1 MMGLKMKTKSTLI
14 RTLLALCLVIFA
26 GLVFLPAILSSDILK
41 PRILQEVNQHLP
53 GQLRV
58 SEWKFKW
65 FSGIEAK
72 GIIYDHRQENLLVEV
87 AELKGY
93 RGLVHLIADPGNLG
107 AIELLKPD
115 VLFYL
120 SDKKRPETPKQD
132 EPSTAGALP
141 AFAGILKITDG
152 SIRTVNA
159 GRDPKPVVKDLD
171 LYLNISDLKE
181 PIRYRLFMTSGDTT
195 GRFSGEGAVTLSPDD
210 PLNLSAI
217 QSDAKL
223 KITNWE
229 IEDALAI
236 LASRGDYP
244 AGKGRLNT
252 DLTLRGSASENLDI
266 KGQASLNRLQL
277 WGGPLG
283 VDRPAVNKIDMQ
295 LDGAITQGTL
305 SLKQLRFQ
313 SSLANGSATGSFS
326 NQGQKRL
333 KGTADINL
341 AEIFTQLPQ
350 TLKLRE
356 ETKLSQGKL
365 VLSADVKSADGVTT
379 FDSTARIDQLRGVS
393 KGKKL
398 SWNKPISV
406 IARGERRAQ
415 GIRLDNLSLRSSF
428 LNADGQ
434 GDLSNMRVTLSAD
447 LAAALK
453 ELKKFLDIKEWDGS
467 GKLFAKLQVQEA
479 SAGISTAALNLD
491 TRNLA
496 LSRNGRPILPKQN
509 VKADLSTA
517 IRKSE
522 DLSTSE
528 FRELNLTMQSSMAT
542 GKFSATRF
550 KLNPTQKIPDADNL
564 LIDGRFDLKQ
574 ITALLQNFDKLS
586 RNTRLAGTSH
596 IQGSGSLEGQALVL
610 KSARLDTQNF
620 RYRSG
625 SKTLQEE
632 RLTIK
637 TKGKVNFNTKSLFL
651 APIEINGAPGNIT
664 IPELTVNDWSNL
676 QKEMKTRATA
686 NLDLA
691 KLTTAYGDFI
701 QLPEKTRISGKG
713 TFDLDMDFS
722 SPKAQFLKVAADL
735 SPFQLTSETLPLISE
750 DHVKLKA
757 DLKRSPDGKAL
768 TIENIQL
775 NSTPLS
781 LSAAGNLDQAGNT
794 KTLDANGNI
803 NLDLKMLSPY
813 LQKIA
818 GPQITITG
826 KGDNPFK
833 LKMVSGETHW
843 TDALKQTDFTG
854 AIRADSIDA
863 FGVGISAT
871 EVPLRITNESA
882 VAKLAATAN
891 GGQLNL
897 QPRID
902 LRKEPYLLS
911 LPPDSTILK
920 DVEITDAMAEGLM
933 SKIHPVFQGSVQA
946 EGHVDLYMQHFSW
959 PLDKKDRDKAAFAGT
974 LRLKGVR
981 INSTN
986 LLSGLLDLVGV
997 RGNEMDFGDLDIDFV
1012 ARNGRI
1018 ETSPI
1023 RLEID
1028 GYPIELRGSVG
1039 FDKSLDYTAKLPIT
1053 PKLVGKKAYRYLEG
1067 VTIDVP
1073 IRGNSSTPD
1082 IDESTM
1088 QKATASL
1095 AEQALQKSLEKGV
1108 QNIFEQIIKKK

>member
-1 MMGLKMKTKSTLI
+1 MKIKSTLVG
-14 RTLLALCLVIFA
+14 TLIALSFVIFA
-26 GLVFLPAILSSDILK
+26 ALVFMPAILSSDMLK

-72 GIIYDHRQENLLVEV
+72 GITYDHRQGNLLVEV

-93 RGLVHLIADPGNLG
+93 RGLVHLIADPGSLG
-107 AIELLKPD
+107 AVELLKPD

-120 SDKKRPETPKQD
+120 SDKKQPKTPQEN
-132 EPSTAGALP
+132 EPAATGGLP

-152 SIRTVNA
+152 AIRTQKAN
-159 GRDPKPVVKDLD
+159 RDPKTVVKDLD
-171 LYLNISDLKE
+171 LYLNISDLKA
-181 PIRYRLFMTSGDTT
+181 PINYRLFMTSGDTT
-195 GRFSGEGAVTLSPDD
+195 GRFSGEGTITLSPDD
-210 PLNLSAI
+210 PLNLKAI
-217 QSDAKL
+217 QADAKL
-223 KITNWE
+223 KITNWQL
-229 IEDALAI
+229 EDALAI
-236 LASRGDYP
+236 MASRGDYP
-244 AGKGRLNT
+244 AGRGRLNA

-266 KGQASLNRLQL
+266 KGQVSLNTLQL
-277 WGGPLG
+277 WDGPLG
-283 VDRPAVNKIDMQ
+283 MDRPAVNQIDIQ
-295 LDGAITQGTL
+295 LDGAITRDKL

-313 SSLANGSATGSFS
+313 SPLANGSATGSIS
-326 NQGQKRL
+326 DQGQKRL
-333 KGTADINL
+333 KGTADLNL
-341 AEIFTQLPQ
+341 AEIFTQLPH
-350 TLKLRE
+350 TLRLRE
-356 ETKLSQGKL
+356 DTKLSQGKL
-365 VLSADVKSADGVTT
+365 VLAADAKSADGITA
-379 FDSTARIDQLRGVS
+379 FDGSARIDQLRGVS
-393 KGKKL
+393 KGKKI
-398 SWNKPISV
+398 SWNKPISLK
-406 IARGERRAQ
+406 ARGEKRAQ
-415 GIRLDNLSLRSSF
+415 GIRLDDLSLRSSF

-447 LAAALK
+447 LSAALK
-453 ELKKFLDIKEWDGS
+453 ELKKFIDIKEWNGS
-467 GKLFAKLQVQEA
+467 GNLFAKLQVKEA
-479 SAGISTAALNLD
+479 SAGLSTAALNLD

-509 VKADLSTA
+509 ARADLSTT
-517 IRKSE
+517 IRKGE
-522 DLSTSE
+522 ELSASE
-528 FRELNLTMQSSMAT
+528 FGQLNLTIQSSMAS

-550 KLNPTQKIPDADNL
+550 KLNPSGKIPDADNL
-564 LIDGRFDLKQ
+564 SIDGRFDLKQ
-574 ITALLQNFDKLS
+574 ITALLQNFNKLS
-586 RNTRLAGTSH
+586 SDTQLSGTAH
-596 IQGSGSLEGQALVL
+596 IQSSGSLDGQALVL
-610 KSARLDTQNF
+610 KNARLDTQNF

-625 SKTLQEE
+625 SKNLQEK
-632 RLTIK
+632 RLIVK
-637 TKGKVNFNTKSLFL
+637 TKGKVNFDTKSLFL
-651 APIEINGAPGNIT
+651 APIEISGAPGNII
-664 IPELTVNDWSNL
+664 IPELAVNDWSNL

-713 TFDLDMDFS
+713 TFNLDMDFS
-722 SPKAQFLKVAADL
+722 SPKAQFLKVDADL
-735 SPFQLTSETLPLISE
+735 SPFQLTSETLPAISE

-833 LKMVSGETHW
+833 LKMVSGGTRW
-843 TDALKQTDFTG
+843 TDVLKQTDFTG

-871 EVPLRITNESA
+871 EVPLRIANESA
-882 VAKLAATAN
+882 IAKLAATAN

-897 QPRID
+897 EPKID
-902 LRKEPYLLS
+902 LRKEPYMLS
-911 LPPDSTILK
+911 LPPESTILK
-920 DVEITDAMAEGLM
+920 DVEITDAMAEGLL

-981 INSTN
+981 VNSTS
-986 LLSGLLDLVGV
+986 LLSELLTLVGV

-1023 RLEID
+1023 RIVID

-1039 FDKSLDYTAKLPIT
+1039 FDKSLDYIAKLPIT
-1053 PKLVGKKAYRYLEG
+1053 PKLVGKKAYRSLEG

-1082 IDESTM
+1082 IDESSM

-1095 AEQALQKSLEKGV
+1095 AEQALKKSLEKGV

>member
-1 MMGLKMKTKSTLI
+1 
-14 RTLLALCLVIFA
+14 
-26 GLVFLPAILSSDILK
+26 
-41 PRILQEVNQHLP
+41 
-53 GQLRV
+53 
-58 SEWKFKW
+58 
-65 FSGIEAK
+65 
-72 GIIYDHRQENLLVEV
+72 
-87 AELKGY
+87 
-93 RGLVHLIADPGNLG
+93 
-107 AIELLKPD
+107 
-115 VLFYL
+115 
-120 SDKKRPETPKQD
+120 
-132 EPSTAGALP
+132 
-141 AFAGILKITDG
+141 
-152 SIRTVNA
+152 
-159 GRDPKPVVKDLD
+159 
-171 LYLNISDLKE
+171 
-181 PIRYRLFMTSGDTT
+181 MTSGDTT
-195 GRFSGEGAVTLSPDD
+195 GRFSGEGTLTLSPDD

-223 KITNWE
+223 KIANWE
-229 IEDALAI
+229 LEDALAI

-252 DLTLRGSASENLDI
+252 DLTLQGSASENLDI

-277 WGGPLG
+277 WGGPLR
-283 VDRPAVNKIDMQ
+283 VDRPAANKIDLQ
-295 LDGAITQGTL
+295 LDAAITQGTL
-305 SLKQLRFQ
+305 SLKQFKFQ
-313 SSLANGSATGSFS
+313 SSLANGTATGSFS
-326 NQGQKRL
+326 SQGQTRL
-333 KGTADINL
+333 KGTADFNL
-341 AEIFTQLPQ
+341 AEILTQLPQ

-356 ETKLSQGKL
+356 DTKLSQGKL
-365 VLSADVKSADGVTT
+365 VLSADVKSADGVTA
-379 FDSTARIDQLRGVS
+379 FDSSARIDQLRGVS
-393 KGKKL
+393 KGKTL

-406 IARGERRAQ
+406 KARGEKRAQ

-447 LAAALK
+447 LTAALK

-509 VKADLSTA
+509 VKADLSTT
-517 IRKSE
+517 IRRGE
-522 DLSTSE
+522 DLSASE
-528 FRELNLTMQSSMAT
+528 FRELNLSMQSSMAT
-542 GKFSATRF
+542 GKFSATRL
-550 KLNPTQKIPDADNL
+550 KLNPTAKIPDAENL
-564 LIDGRFDLKQ
+564 SIDSRFNLQQ
-574 ITALLQNFDKLS
+574 ITALLQNFNKLS
-586 RNTRLAGTSH
+586 RNTQLAGSSH
-596 IQGSGSLEGQALVL
+596 IQSSGSLDGQALVL
-610 KSARLDTQNF
+610 KNARLDTQNF

-625 SKTLQEE
+625 SKTLQEK

-637 TKGKVNFNTKSLFL
+637 TKGKVNFDTKSLFL
-651 APIEINGAPGNIT
+651 APIEISGAPGNIT
-664 IPELTVNDWSNL
+664 IPELAVKDWSNL

-722 SPKAQFLKVAADL
+722 SPKAQFLKVDADL
-735 SPFQLTSETLPLISE
+735 SPFQLTSETLPPISE

-794 KTLDANGNI
+794 QTLAANGNI

-833 LKMVSGETHW
+833 LKVVSGGTRW

-871 EVPLRITNESA
+871 EVPLRIANESA

-897 QPRID
+897 EPKID
-902 LRKEPYLLS
+902 LRKEPYMLS

-920 DVEITDAMAEGLM
+920 DVEITDAMAAGLL

-946 EGHVDLYMQHFSW
+946 EGHVDLHMQHFNW

-981 INSTN
+981 VNSTN
-986 LLSGLLDLVGV
+986 MLSGLLDLVGV

-1039 FDKSLDYTAKLPIT
+1039 FDKSLDYIAKLPIT

-1108 QNIFEQIIKKK
+1108 QNLFEQIIKKK

>member
-1 MMGLKMKTKSTLI
+1 MQGQKMETKSTI
-14 RTLLALCLVIFA
+14 IGTLVALFLVIFA
-26 GLVFLPAILSSDILK
+26 GLVFLPAVLSSDILK

-53 GQLRV
+53 GQLQV
-58 SEWKFKW
+58 LEWKFKW

-72 GIIYDHRQENLLVEV
+72 GITYDHRQGDLLVEV

-93 RGLVHLIADPGNLG
+93 RGLAHLIADPGNLG

-120 SDKKRPETPKQD
+120 SDKKQPEIPKEK
-132 EPSTAGALP
+132 EPSSRGGLP

-152 SIRTVNA
+152 SVRMVNA
-159 GRDPKPVVKDLD
+159 SRDLKTVVKDLD

-195 GRFSGEGAVTLSPDD
+195 GRFSGEGALTLSPDD
-210 PLNLSAI
+210 PFNLSAI
-217 QSDAKL
+217 RSDAKL

-229 IEDALAI
+229 LEDALAI

-244 AGKGRLNT
+244 EGKGRLNT
-252 DLTLRGSASENLDI
+252 DLSLRGSASENMDI
-266 KGQASLNRLQL
+266 KGHVSLNRLQL

-283 VDRPAVNKIDMQ
+283 VDRPAVNQIDMR
-295 LDGAITQGTL
+295 LDGAITRDTL

-313 SSLANGSATGSFS
+313 SSLANGSVTGSFS
-326 NQGQKRL
+326 NQGQTRL
-333 KGTADINL
+333 NGRADINL
-341 AEIFTQLPQ
+341 AEILTQLPQ

-356 ETKLSQGKL
+356 DTKLSQGKL
-365 VLSADVKSADGVTT
+365 VLSADVNSADGVTA
-379 FDSTARIDQLRGVS
+379 FDSTARIDQLRGIS
-393 KGKKL
+393 KGKKIA
-398 SWNKPISV
+398 WNKPISV
-406 IARGERRAQ
+406 KARGEKRAQ
-415 GIRLDNLSLRSSF
+415 GIQLDNLSLRSSF

-453 ELKKFLDIKEWDGS
+453 ELKKFIDIKEWNGS
-467 GKLFAKLQVQEA
+467 GNLFARLQVKEE
-479 SAGISTAALNLD
+479 SPGLSTAALNLD

-496 LSRNGRPILPKQN
+496 LNRNGRPILSKQN
-509 VKADLSTA
+509 VKADLSTT
-517 IRKSE
+517 IRRGE
-522 DLSTSE
+522 DLSAIE
-528 FRELNLTMQSSMAT
+528 FLQSNLTIQSSMAR

-550 KLNPTQKIPDADNL
+550 KLNPIEKIPDADNL
-564 LIDGRFDLKQ
+564 SIDGRFDLKQ
-574 ITALLQNFDKLS
+574 ITALLQNFNKLS
-586 RNTRLAGTSH
+586 SDTQLAGTSH
-596 IQGSGSLEGQALVL
+596 IQSSGSLDGQILVL
-610 KSARLDTQNF
+610 KSTRLDTKNF

-625 SKTLQEE
+625 QKTLQEA
-632 RLTIK
+632 RLIVN

-651 APIEINGAPGNIT
+651 APIEIKGAPGDLT
-664 IPELTVNDWSNL
+664 IPELAVSDWSNL

-701 QLPEKTRISGKG
+701 QFPEKTEVSGKG
-713 TFDLDMDFS
+713 RFDLDVDFS
-722 SPKAQFLKVAADL
+722 SPKAQFLKVNADL
-735 SPFQLTSETLPLISE
+735 SPFQLTSETLPPISE

-775 NSTPLS
+775 DSTPLS
-781 LSAAGNLDQAGNT
+781 LSAAGNLDQAGNR
-794 KTLDANGNI
+794 KTLNASGNI

-833 LKMVSGETHW
+833 LKLVSGRTRW

-863 FGVGISAT
+863 FGLGISAT
-871 EVPLRITNESA
+871 EVPLRIANESA

-897 QPRID
+897 EPKID
-902 LRKEPYLLS
+902 LRKEPYMLT
-911 LPPDSTILK
+911 LPPDSTLLK
-920 DVEITDAMAEGLM
+920 DVEITDAMAERLM
-933 SKIHPVFQGSVQA
+933 SKIHPVFQGAVQA
-946 EGHVDLYMQHFSW
+946 EGHVDLHMQHFSW
-959 PLDKKDRDKAAFAGT
+959 PLDQKDRDKTAFAGT

-981 INSTN
+981 VNSTN
-986 LLSGLLDLVGV
+986 LLSGLLALVGI
-997 RGNEMDFGDLDIDFV
+997 RGNEMDFGDLDIDFL

-1023 RLEID
+1023 RIVID

-1053 PKLVGKKAYRYLEG
+1053 PKLVGDKAYRYLEG

-1073 IRGNSSTPD
+1073 IRGNSSKPD
-1082 IDESTM
+1082 IDESSM
-1088 QKATASL
+1088 QKASASL

-1108 QNIFEQIIKKK
+1108 QNIFEQILKK

>member
-1 MMGLKMKTKSTLI
+1 MKTKSTLI
-14 RTLLALCLVIFA
+14 GTLVALFFVIFA

-41 PRILQEVNQHLP
+41 PRLLQEVNQHLP
-53 GQLRV
+53 GQLGV

-72 GIIYDHRQENLLVEV
+72 GITYDHRQENLLVEV
-87 AELKGY
+87 VELKGY

-107 AIELLKPD
+107 AVELLKPD

-120 SDKKRPETPKQD
+120 SDKKQPETPQEN
-132 EPSTAGALP
+132 EPATTSRLP

-152 SIRTVNA
+152 SIRTVKA
-159 GRDPKPVVKDLD
+159 GRDPKTVVKDLD

-181 PIRYRLFMTSGDTT
+181 PINYRLFMTSGDTT
-195 GRFSGEGAVTLSPDD
+195 GRFAGEGTLTLSRDD
-210 PLNLSAI
+210 PLNLKAI

-223 KITNWE
+223 KITNWQL
-229 IEDALAI
+229 EDALAI

-244 AGKGRLNT
+244 AGRGRLNA

-266 KGQASLNRLQL
+266 KGHVSLNTLQL

-283 VDRPAVNKIDMQ
+283 VDRPAVNQIDMQ
-295 LDGAITQGTL
+295 LDGTITQDTL
-305 SLKQLRFQ
+305 SLKQMRFQ
-313 SSLANGSATGSFS
+313 SSLANGSVTGSFS
-326 NQGQKRL
+326 DHGQTRL
-333 KGTADINL
+333 NATADINL
-341 AEIFTQLPQ
+341 AEIFTQFPH

-356 ETKLSQGKL
+356 DTKLSQGKL
-365 VLSADVKSADGVTT
+365 VLSADAKSADGVTA
-379 FDSTARIDQLRGVS
+379 FDGSARIDQLKGVS
-393 KGKKL
+393 KGKKI
-398 SWNKPISV
+398 SWNKPISLK
-406 IARGERRAQ
+406 ARGEMRAQ

-434 GDLSNMRVTLSAD
+434 GDLRNMRVTLSAD
-447 LAAALK
+447 LSAALK
-453 ELKKFLDIKEWDGS
+453 ELKKFIDIKEWNGS
-467 GKLFAKLQVQEA
+467 GNLFARLQVKEA
-479 SAGISTAALNLD
+479 SPGLSTAALNLD

-496 LSRNGRPILPKQN
+496 LSRNGRPILSKQN
-509 VKADLSTA
+509 VKADLSTT
-517 IRKSE
+517 IRRGE
-522 DLSTSE
+522 DLSASE
-528 FRELNLTMQSSMAT
+528 FRESNLTIQSSIAT

-550 KLNPTQKIPDADNL
+550 KLNPTEKIPDADNL
-564 LIDGRFDLKQ
+564 SIDGRFDLKQ
-574 ITALLQNFDKLS
+574 ITALLQNFNKLS
-586 RNTRLAGTSH
+586 SNTRLAGTSH
-596 IQGSGSLEGQALVL
+596 IQSSGSLDGQTLVL
-610 KSARLDTQNF
+610 KTARLDTQNF

-625 SKTLQEE
+625 SKTLQEK
-632 RLTIK
+632 RLTVK

-651 APIEINGAPGNIT
+651 APIEIKGAPGDIT
-664 IPELTVNDWSNL
+664 IPELAVNDWSNL
-676 QKEMKTRATA
+676 QKEIKTRATA

-713 TFDLDMDFS
+713 TFDLEVDFS

-735 SPFQLTSETLPLISE
+735 SPFQLISETLPPISE
-750 DHVKLKA
+750 DHVKLKV

-794 KTLDANGNI
+794 KTLAASGKI

-833 LKMVSGETHW
+833 LKMVSGGTRW

-863 FGVGISAT
+863 FGLVISAT
-871 EVPLRITNESA
+871 EVPLRVANESA
-882 VAKLAATAN
+882 VAKLAAAAN

-897 QPRID
+897 EPKID
-902 LRKEPYLLS
+902 LRKEPYMLS
-911 LPPDSTILK
+911 LPPESTILK
-920 DVEITDAMAEGLM
+920 DVEITDAMAERLM
-933 SKIHPVFQGSVQA
+933 SKIHPVFQGAVQA

-981 INSTN
+981 VNSTN
-986 LLSGLLDLVGV
+986 LLSGLLTLVGI
-997 RGNEMDFGDLDIDFV
+997 RGNEIDFGDLDIDFV

-1023 RLEID
+1023 RIEID

-1053 PKLVGKKAYRYLEG
+1053 PKLVGDKAYRYLEG

-1073 IRGNSSTPD
+1073 IRGNSSKPD
-1082 IDESTM
+1082 FDESSM

-1108 QNIFEQIIKKK
+1108 QNIFEQIFKK